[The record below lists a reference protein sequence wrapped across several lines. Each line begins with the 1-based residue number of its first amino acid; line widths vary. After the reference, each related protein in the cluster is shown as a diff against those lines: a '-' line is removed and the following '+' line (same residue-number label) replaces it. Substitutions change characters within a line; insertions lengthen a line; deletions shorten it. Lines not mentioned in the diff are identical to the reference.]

1 MDGCGCA
8 FDNNGRA
15 LAQLTPDGRLKIWD
29 CTAGS
34 LKHEFTPPSH
44 LSSSCSCLKW
54 SRTSRS
60 VVSKHGPWSAC
71 AEYSL
76 KRIILFAVVY
86 ELRPC

>member
-15 LAQLTPDGRLKIWD
+15 LAHLTPDGRLKIWD

-60 VVSKHGPWSAC
+60 VVSKHGPKSAC
-71 AEYSL
+71 AEYFL
-76 KRIILFAVVY
+76 KRIILFAVVN
-86 ELRPC
+86 ELRLC

>member
-15 LAQLTPDGRLKIWD
+15 LALLTPDGHLKIWD

-34 LKHEFTPPSH
+34 LKHEYTPPSH

-60 VVSKHGPWSAC
+60 VVSKHGPRVRVRS
-71 AEYSL
+71 
-76 KRIILFAVVY
+76 IL
-86 ELRPC
+86 